1 MAKPGSPAVFLDRD
15 GTINEE
21 VGYLSE
27 PGQVTL
33 LPGAADALTRLRQ
46 AGFKL
51 VVVTNQSGVARGY
64 FSEDD
69 LGKVNG
75 ELSRL
80 LAGHG
85 VAIDAYYYC
94 PHHPSLT
101 GECGCRKPKTGMAER
116 ASRELGID
124 LAKSYFV
131 GDKTT
136 DVELGINAGGKS
148 VLVLTGF
155 GRDERRLLDARGI
168 RPDMVS
174 DGLPEAADWIVQDSK
189 GSL

>member
-1 MAKPGSPAVFLDRD
+1 MHSRAVFLDRD

-21 VGYLSE
+21 VGYLSD
-27 PGQVTL
+27 PRQVTL
-33 LPGAADALTRLRQ
+33 IPGAAEALARLRK

-64 FSEDD
+64 LGEDD
-69 LGKVNG
+69 LRKVND
-75 ELSRL
+75 ELARL

-85 VAIDAYYYC
+85 VAIDAYYHC
-94 PHHPSLT
+94 PHHPDFT
-101 GECGCRKPKTGMAER
+101 GECACRKPKPGMAR
-116 ASRELGID
+116 KAARELGLD
-124 LAKSYFV
+124 TARSYFV

-155 GRDERRLLDARGI
+155 GKDERRLLDAKGI
-168 RPDMVS
+168 RPDMIS
-174 DGLPEAADWIVQDSK
+174 DGLPEAADWILRDSGK
-189 GSL
+189 SL